1 MNDISSALIDILSSE
16 SFAAEHLPG
25 AVNICVYETAFIDKI
40 RAAFPD
46 TTIPLTVYGLNDST
60 LEGSVAVE
68 KLHAAGY
75 RRVQVLP
82 GGLEGWKARGA
93 AIEKGANTVSELVTA
108 RYEIDQAAS
117 LAEWMGRN
125 HFNRHVGTVQL
136 GPGSIDVKDGLLA
149 GGTLTVDM
157 TSLRCLDIADPALN
171 AHLVAHLKSDDFF
184 STEKYPHAELRILAA
199 TIQSGVKPGDPNY
212 QIRGDFTLRGVT
224 RPLELSAVVARKSEG
239 AFAAQ
244 ARLDID
250 RTLWGSVYGS
260 AKFFGRLGQHL
271 VNDLVHL
278 YLKVVTKDHPA
289 G

>member
-1 MNDISSALIDILSSE
+1 MNNISSPLIDILSAE

-46 TTIPLTVYGLNDST
+46 TTILLTVYGLNDST
-60 LEGSVAVE
+60 LEAGVAVK

-75 RRVQVLP
+75 GKVQVLP
-82 GGLEGWKARGA
+82 GGLEGWKVRGE
-93 AIEKGANTVSELVTA
+93 AIEKGANTVSGLVTA

-117 LAEWMGRN
+117 AAEWMGGN
-125 HFNRHVGTVQL
+125 LFNRHVGTVQL
-136 GPGSIDVKDGLLA
+136 GPGSIDLKDGFLA
-149 GGTLTVDM
+149 GGHLTVDM
-157 TSLRCLDIADPALN
+157 TTLRCTDIADPALN

-184 STEKYPHAELRILAA
+184 STEKYPNAEFHILAA
-199 TIQSGVKPGDPNY
+199 SIRSGVKPDEPNY
-212 QIRGDFTLRGVT
+212 QIRGDLTLRGVT
-224 RPLELSAVVARKSEG
+224 KPLDLSAVVARKSEG

-260 AKFFGRLGQHL
+260 AKFFGRLGEHL
-271 VNDLVHL
+271 VNDVVHL
-278 YLKVVTKDHPA
+278 YLKVVTKERPTS
-289 G
+289 